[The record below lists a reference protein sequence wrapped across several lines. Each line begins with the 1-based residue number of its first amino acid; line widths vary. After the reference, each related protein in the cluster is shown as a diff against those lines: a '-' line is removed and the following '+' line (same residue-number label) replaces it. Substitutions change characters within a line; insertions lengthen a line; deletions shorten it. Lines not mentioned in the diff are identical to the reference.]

1 MEDIQVRK
9 ATVYDAEQI
18 LGIYEPYV
26 INTAITFEYDVPSLE
41 EFRDRIEN
49 ILKKYPYLV
58 AVKNG
63 DIIGYAYADQFHSR
77 EAYDHSVELSVYVDN
92 KIKRRHIDSILYNS
106 LEKEL
111 KKIGILNLYACI
123 AYSETEDKYLTQD
136 SVRFHEKMGFCLVGR
151 FHKCGYKFDQ
161 WYDMVYMEKLI
172 GEHI

>member
-92 KIKRRHIDSILYNS
+92 KIKRRHIGSILYNS

-123 AYSETEDKYLTQD
+123 AYSETEDEYLTQD
-136 SVRFHEKMGFCLVGR
+136 SVRFHEKMGFRLVGR